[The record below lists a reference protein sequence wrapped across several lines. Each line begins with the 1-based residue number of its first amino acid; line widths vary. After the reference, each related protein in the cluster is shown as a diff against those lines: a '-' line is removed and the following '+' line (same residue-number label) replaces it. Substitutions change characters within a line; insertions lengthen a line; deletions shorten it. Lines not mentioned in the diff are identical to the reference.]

1 MNIFD
6 THAHYDDDAFDEDR
20 EKLIESM
27 KSNNISLVMN
37 VGASIRTTMATVGL
51 TKQYDFIYGA
61 AGVHPSETAEL
72 EDEENYER
80 LKKCIF
86 EDKIKAVGE
95 IGLDYHWETPSK
107 EIQKKHFER
116 QLNMAREYSKPVII
130 HSRDAAADTFDM
142 MKSLGARDLGGII
155 HCFSYGIEM
164 AKQFLDM
171 GFYLGIGG
179 VLTFKNAKKLKEVV
193 EYAPLDRLVI
203 ETDSPYLSPE
213 PYRGKRNCSLYLPY
227 VVSEMARL
235 KNTDEENI
243 ARTTFENGL
252 KVYGIQL

>member
-20 EKLIESM
+20 EELIASM

-37 VGASIRTTMATVGL
+37 VGASIRTTMDTVGL

-61 AGVHPSETAEL
+61 AGVHPSETEEL
-72 EDEENYER
+72 EDEENYKR
-80 LKKCIF
+80 LKMCVA
-86 EDKIKAVGE
+86 ENKIKAIGE
-95 IGLDYHWETPSK
+95 IGLDYYWDTPSK

-116 QLNMAREYSKPVII
+116 QLEIAREYKKPVII
-130 HSRDAAADTFDM
+130 HSRDAAADTLDM
-142 MKSLGARDLGGII
+142 MKTLSARDLGGII
-155 HCFSYGIEM
+155 HCFSYGVEM
-164 AKQFLDM
+164 ARQYLDM

-213 PYRGKRNCSLYLPY
+213 PYRGKRNNSLYLPY

-235 KNTDEENI
+235 KNIDEEDI
-243 ARTTFENGL
+243 ANTTFDNGL
-252 KVYGIQL
+252 RVYGIQM